1 MTKVETVE
9 FIKPG
14 DTVIWRNG
22 KHKSKTFLPLGIA
35 GCAVVDVGESHD
47 GTRCARIKLPEGF
60 PAPLDSLSDP
70 EGFWVREADLER

>member
-47 GTRCARIKLPEGF
+47 GTRCARIKLPEGL
-60 PAPLDSLSDP
+60 PAPAGVDP
-70 EGFWVREADLER
+70 EGFWVWEADLER